1 MFVYSKH
8 DSSLIFNMLY
18 VRQRF
23 YVLSKKT
30 KREGEE
36 NRTMPVSLGDLRRA
50 LLLSERAPVASNWY
64 ITASHE
70 QMATTA
76 SSLVPTIHPGV
87 WRIVSFWLSSDHEYS
102 SAVGAFTMR
111 KVEDVVLL
119 NICGWTC
126 VRSSI
131 YPSFITD
138 YFQYCSET
146 QLVLPRISE
155 AFRCLHRRHRNT

>member
-50 LLLSERAPVASNWY
+50 LLLSERAPVASN
-64 ITASHE
+64 
-70 QMATTA
+70 
-76 SSLVPTIHPGV
+76 
-87 WRIVSFWLSSDHEYS
+87 
-102 SAVGAFTMR
+102 
-111 KVEDVVLL
+111 
-119 NICGWTC
+119 
-126 VRSSI
+126 
-131 YPSFITD
+131 
-138 YFQYCSET
+138 
-146 QLVLPRISE
+146 
-155 AFRCLHRRHRNT
+155 